1 MRKQN
6 SEFRTAF
13 TSEAN
18 HDLKNTDYFGFVE
31 LDDFACYVIA
41 DGIDDQ
47 NDAKSAR
54 LAVAAAVSRFQESPS
69 MSKRTMKACLK
80 AANTALLEA
89 RSKMRLKASVII
101 ILTNYVSMRYGQ
113 AGNIRMRLYRDGFL
127 KLQTTDQSLTSDMVE
142 AERVEADQVAVHAE
156 RNNLYAYLGQAR
168 EFHPCISKKIKLSS
182 ADAIA
187 LYTRGIWEHIDEGE
201 LSDVFADATDE
212 PEKSVG
218 EVEELLLSRQP
229 QDLAKYTFVGLFINK
244 IFQDPN
250 RKRRIKRVIAVV
262 IPILVILIT
271 LTIILMV
278 RYNKKMER
286 IQNMEAGYTDTIE
299 YIQADNY
306 VRAEV
311 RCKEARQLAEQL
323 KDQKMQ
329 GELGN
334 YLKLIETVLAAE
346 DKLDHKKYA
355 DALPLYKDAAN
366 RARYA
371 DNLGLDYIDHKLA
384 LTANYLSVY
393 DLINLGDTLAFNLQY
408 DKAEEKYL
416 EAKNLAG
423 KIYFDEGRTSAISA
437 LEQLYTNQKAEK
449 EADQKALKEQLAQ
462 QAAGANHVAKG
473 DEAFAQGDYQSA
485 KVYYANAEQNY
496 ADLGDEI
503 QRTAVTAKLTATEGK
518 LNAQADQIAE
528 AEGYIGQAGIAQ
540 REDNFIGAKKYY
552 LLARDIYASLKM
564 NDQVDE
570 IGRKMELLALEESQA
585 AIESS
590 KAEAES
596 IAESIAESVAESKAI
611 AESKA
616 AAEKETAGRIIVGK
630 DASAGTMA
638 EAGPGA

>member
-54 LAVAAAVSRFQESPS
+54 LAVAAVVSQFQESPS
-69 MSKRTMKACLK
+69 MSKRTMRACLK
-80 AANTALLEA
+80 AANTALLGA

-101 ILTNYVSMRYGQ
+101 ILTNYASMRYGQ
-113 AGNIRMRLYRDGFL
+113 AGNIRLRLYRDGFL
-127 KLQTTDQSLTSDMVE
+127 KLQTTDHSLTSDMVQS
-142 AERVEADQVAVHAE
+142 ERVEADQVAVHAE
-156 RNNLYAYLGQAR
+156 RNNLYAYLGQSR
-168 EFHPCISKKIKLSS
+168 EFHPYISKKIKLSS

-229 QDLAKYTFVGLFINK
+229 KNLAKYTFVALFINK
-244 IFQDPN
+244 TFTDPN
-250 RKRRIKRVIAVV
+250 RKRRMKRIIAIA
-262 IPILVILIT
+262 IPILIIIIT
-271 LTIILMV
+271 LTVILMV
-278 RYNKKMER
+278 QYNKKMER
-286 IQNMEAGYTDTIE
+286 IRNMEVGYTDTIE

-306 VRAEV
+306 VRAEE
-311 RCKEARQLAEQL
+311 RCKDTKELAEQL
-323 KDQKMQ
+323 KDHRMQ
-329 GELGN
+329 GEMGN
-334 YLKLIETVLAAE
+334 YLKLIETILAAD

-355 DALPLYKDAAN
+355 DAQTLYKDAAN
-366 RARYA
+366 RARYV
-371 DNLGLDYIDHKLA
+371 DNLGLDYILNRLA

-393 DLINLGDTLAFNLQY
+393 DLINLGDTLALNLQY

-423 KIYFDEGRTSAISA
+423 KIYFDEGRASAISA

-449 EADQKALKEQLAQ
+449 EADSNALKEQLAQ
-462 QAAGANHVAKG
+462 QEAGANHVVKG

-485 KVYYANAEQNY
+485 KVHYSNAEQNY

-503 QRTAVTAKLTATEGK
+503 QRTAVAAKLTATESK
-518 LNAQADQIAE
+518 LTAQAGQVAQ
-528 AEGYIGQAGIAQ
+528 AEGYIEQAGIAQ
-540 REDNFIGAKKYY
+540 SEDDFIGAKKYY
-552 LLARDIYASLKM
+552 LLARDIYATLKM
-564 NDQVDE
+564 SDKVDE
-570 IGRKMELLALEESQA
+570 IGRKMELLNLEESQA

-596 IAESIAESVAESKAI
+596 IAESIAESEAD
-611 AESKA
+611 SKA
-616 AAEKETAGRIIVGK
+616 AAEI
-630 DASAGTMA
+630 
-638 EAGPGA
+638 GPGARLY

>member
-54 LAVAAAVSRFQESPS
+54 LAVAAVVSRFQEAPS
-69 MSKRTMKACLK
+69 MNKRTMKACLK

-127 KLQTTDQSLTSDMVE
+127 KLRTTDQSLTSDMIQ

-156 RNNLYAYLGQAR
+156 RNNLYAYLGQAQ
-168 EFHPCISKKIKLSS
+168 EFHPYVSKKIKLSG

-229 QDLAKYTFVGLFINK
+229 QDLAKYTFVTLFINK
-244 IFQDPN
+244 TFTDPN
-250 RKRRIKRVIAVV
+250 RKRRIKRIIAIV
-262 IPILVILIT
+262 IPILIILVT

-286 IQNMEAGYTDTIE
+286 IRNMEVGYTDTIE

-306 VRAEV
+306 VRAEE
-311 RCKEARQLAEQL
+311 RCKDTKELAEQL
-323 KDQKMQ
+323 KDHKMQ

-334 YLKLIETVLAAE
+334 YLKLIETILAAD

-355 DALPLYKDAAN
+355 DAQTLYKDAAN
-366 RARYA
+366 RARYV
-371 DNLGLDYIDHKLA
+371 DNLGLEYINQKLV
-384 LTANYLSVY
+384 LTANYISVY
-393 DLINLGDTLAFNLQY
+393 DLINLGDTLALNLQY

-449 EADQKALKEQLAQ
+449 EADSNALKEQLAQ
-462 QAAGANHVAKG
+462 QEAGANHVVKG

-485 KVYYANAEQNY
+485 KVHYSNAEQNY

-503 QRTAVTAKLTATEGK
+503 QRTAVAAKLTATESK
-518 LNAQADQIAE
+518 LTAQAGQVAQ
-528 AEGYIGQAGIAQ
+528 AEGYIEQAGIAQ
-540 REDNFIGAKKYY
+540 SEDDFIGAKKYY
-552 LLARDIYASLKM
+552 LLARDIYATLKM
-564 NDQVDE
+564 SDKVDE
-570 IGRKMELLALEESQA
+570 IGRKMELLNLEESQA

-596 IAESIAESVAESKAI
+596 IAESIAESEAD
-611 AESKA
+611 SKA
-616 AAEKETAGRIIVGK
+616 AAEI
-630 DASAGTMA
+630 
-638 EAGPGA
+638 GPGARLY

>member
-54 LAVAAAVSRFQESPS
+54 LAVAAVVSRFQESPS

-113 AGNIRMRLYRDGFL
+113 AGNIRMRLHRDGFL

-156 RNNLYAYLGQAR
+156 RNNLYAYLGQTR

-229 QDLAKYTFVGLFINK
+229 QDLAKYTFVALFINK

-250 RKRRIKRVIAVV
+250 RKRRIKRIIAVV
-262 IPILVILIT
+262 IPILVILIA
-271 LTIILMV
+271 LTIVLMV

-286 IQNMEAGYTDTIE
+286 IQSMEAGYTDTIE

-306 VRAEV
+306 IRAEE
-311 RCKEARQLAEQL
+311 RCKDAKELAAQL
-323 KDQKMQ
+323 KNQKMQ
-329 GELGN
+329 AELGN
-334 YLKLIETVLAAE
+334 YLKLIETILAAD
-346 DKLDHKKYA
+346 DKLDQKKYA
-355 DALPLYKDAAN
+355 DAQTLYQDAAN
-366 RARYA
+366 RARYV
-371 DNLGLDYIDHKLA
+371 DNLSLEYVNHKLA
-384 LTANYLSVY
+384 LTANYISVY
-393 DLINLGDTLAFNLQY
+393 DLINLGDTLALNLQY

-423 KIYFDEGRTSAISA
+423 KIYFDEGRSSAISA

-449 EADQKALKEQLAQ
+449 EADQNALKEQLAQ
-462 QAAGANHVAKG
+462 QAAGANHVTKG

-496 ADLGDEI
+496 ADLDDEI
-503 QRTAVTAKLTATEGK
+503 QRTAVAAKLTATESK

-528 AEGYIGQAGIAQ
+528 AEGYIEQAGIAQ
-540 REDNFIGAKKYY
+540 SEDNFIGAKKYY

-564 NDQVDE
+564 NDKVDE

-590 KAEAES
+590 EAEAES
-596 IAESIAESVAESKAI
+596 IVESITESVAESKAI

-616 AAEKETAGRIIVGK
+616 VTEV
-630 DASAGTMA
+630 
-638 EAGPGA
+638 GPGA

>member
-54 LAVAAAVSRFQESPS
+54 LAVAAVVSRFQEAPS
-69 MSKRTMKACLK
+69 MNKRTMKACLK

-127 KLQTTDQSLTSDMVE
+127 KLRTTDQSLTSDMIQ

-156 RNNLYAYLGQAR
+156 RNNLYAYLGQAQ
-168 EFHPCISKKIKLSS
+168 EFHPYVSKKIKLSG

-229 QDLAKYTFVGLFINK
+229 QDLAKYTFVTLFINK
-244 IFQDPN
+244 TFTDPN
-250 RKRRIKRVIAVV
+250 RKRRIKRIIAIV
-262 IPILVILIT
+262 IPILIILVT

-286 IQNMEAGYTDTIE
+286 IRNMEVGYTDTIE

-306 VRAEV
+306 VRAEE
-311 RCKEARQLAEQL
+311 RCKDTKELAEQL
-323 KDQKMQ
+323 KDHKMQ

-334 YLKLIETVLAAE
+334 YLKLIETILAAD
-346 DKLDHKKYA
+346 DKMDNKKYA
-355 DALPLYKDAAN
+355 DAQTLYKDAAN
-366 RARYA
+366 RARYV
-371 DNLGLDYIDHKLA
+371 DNLGLDYILNRLA

-393 DLINLGDTLAFNLQY
+393 DLINLGDTLALNLQY

-423 KIYFDEGRTSAISA
+423 KIYFDEGRASAISA

-449 EADQKALKEQLAQ
+449 EADNNALKEQLARQ
-462 QAAGANHVAKG
+462 EAGANHAAKG

-485 KVYYANAEQNY
+485 KVHYSNAEQNY

-503 QRTAVTAKLTATEGK
+503 QRTAVAAKLTATESK
-518 LNAQADQIAE
+518 LTAQAGQVAQ
-528 AEGYIGQAGIAQ
+528 AEGYIEQAGIAQ
-540 REDNFIGAKKYY
+540 SEDDFIGAKKYY

-564 NDQVDE
+564 TDKVDE
-570 IGRKMELLALEESQA
+570 IGRKMELLDLEESQA

-596 IAESIAESVAESKAI
+596 IAESEAASKAF

-616 AAEKETAGRIIVGK
+616 AAEKETASSMIV
-630 DASAGTMA
+630 DREAYASTMA
-638 EAGPGA
+638 QVGPGVGLN